1 MPTKFLYPIIFFLS
15 SKGVMLLQ
23 VPFLDV
29 KRKLSQKWLIARQLA
44 DELNYK

>member
-1 MPTKFLYPIIFFLS
+1 MP
-15 SKGVMLLQ
+15 LQ

-44 DELNYK
+44 DELDYK